1 MLYRVHI
8 AYTFVN
14 TEIYICWQY
23 CLGKSNTN
31 VSRDISDPTPPPTL
45 IHPSDLQREVTASNL
60 RNPEHPDYMEVQS
73 VTSAASRMTDH
84 SAREESRSS
93 NMEPLFDSRLII
105 STSLLVGD
113 LRSTAWLRSWSLLWL
128 FVFSLAG
135 LSRAGKSD
143 SFQHFWNLWS
153 R

>member
-1 MLYRVHI
+1 MMDSFSDDVI
-8 AYTFVN
+8 GS
-14 TEIYICWQY
+14 IDI
-23 CLGKSNTN
+23 G
-31 VSRDISDPTPPPTL
+31 DISDPTPPPTL

-93 NMEPLFDSRLII
+93 NMEPLFPFDRVGDFDSRLII

-113 LRSTAWLRSWSLLWL
+113 LRSTA
-128 FVFSLAG
+128 
-135 LSRAGKSD
+135 
-143 SFQHFWNLWS
+143 
-153 R
+153 